1 MTRIT
6 KIELTGFKSFRKQ
19 TVIPFFE
26 GMTAIVGEN
35 GSGKS
40 NLFDAVNFVM
50 GRRSSQLRA
59 DRFEHLIFNGGDRYS
74 AADSAQV
81 LLYFDNSDGTFDAF
95 LENGQP
101 TPEVTIGRRIT
112 RKSSTYTFMG
122 KGCARSDLDRLLEAA
137 KIDPDGQQLI
147 AQGRLTEIIRR
158 TPKRRREILDEVS
171 GIAAYDDKRNKA
183 IAELKD
189 VKSKLNTHRVVLA
202 ERRRRLV
209 ALQTER
215 DAAIEYQRLN
225 EEQVQLQ
232 DSIVHKQREKILEKL
247 KQAQEERKGMDDRI
261 AELEQEVSRLDL
273 EVENKEW
280 ELEGMQ
286 EDLSGDQ
293 QISLVKEVER
303 IRSEILHKRG
313 EVSFK
318 RQQIKNLEEMIAEI
332 TRMKAQEANQ
342 PTGAGGRRAN
352 PAVQALLERK
362 RGGIYGTISALSEP
376 KSGFETAFETA
387 AGGNFNDL
395 VVDTRETAIES
406 INYLKEKRLGR
417 ARILPLRRLVTMR
430 KSLASAEALKLPG
443 VIDYVINLIEFD
455 DKYRRAFEYVLG
467 DTVVAENLESLKG
480 VDGVRAVTLDGDLQS
495 KGGALTGGWRPSA
508 DGSKSKGPA
517 KSKEAG
523 FDVRAV
529 TLDGDLQSK
538 GGALTGG
545 WRPSAG
551 GKSKGPAKSKESGF
565 DVTQRRQQISKL
577 HKEIE
582 QLEDEIAE
590 MSTKLETEEKQLSER
605 QESKVR
611 VKGEATTRSGELHAL
626 REKRRET
633 YQGLENLRRALT
645 RYERQEAEAQ
655 AELDIIKPGTKQDSS
670 ELIDAPLS
678 ELERRLKQNERRLRR
693 LEPINMRAIDEY
705 DAYEQEFNLFRER
718 VDALEREKADIERL
732 IGEIEERKR
741 QRFTE
746 TLVAVDVE
754 FRRIFEKLFEGGS
767 ASLELDVEGDISSGL
782 LIKANP
788 PEKEPHIID
797 SLSGGEQT
805 LVATAFIFAL
815 QEYQKAPFFILD
827 EVDAALDMMN
837 ATRLSRMLRDYAKR
851 IQVIVVSH
859 NEETVRHAERAYGVT
874 IKNGVS
880 EILALSLN

>member
-6 KIELTGFKSFRKQ
+6 RVELTGFKSFRKK

-50 GRRSSQLRA
+50 GRRSSELRA
-59 DRFEHLIFNGGDRYS
+59 DRFEHLIFNGGDRYA
-74 AADSAQV
+74 AADSAEVSLV
-81 LLYFDNSDGTFDAF
+81 LDNSDGTFNSF
-95 LENGQP
+95 LEGGE
-101 TPEVTIGRRIT
+101 TAAEVTIGRRIT
-112 RKSSTYTFMG
+112 PKSSTYMFMG
-122 KGCARSDLDRLLEAA
+122 KSCARSDLDKLLEAA
-137 KIDPDGQQLI
+137 RIDPDGQQLI
-147 AQGRLTEIIRR
+147 AQGRITEIVRR
-158 TPKRRREILDEVS
+158 TPKRRREIIDEVS
-171 GIAAYDDKRNKA
+171 GISSYDDRRNKA
-183 IAELKD
+183 ISELRD
-189 VKSKLNTHRVVLA
+189 VKSKLNTHRVILA
-202 ERRRRLV
+202 ERRRRLTS
-209 ALQTER
+209 LQTER
-215 DAAIEYQRLN
+215 DAAIEYQRLTD
-225 EEQVQLQ
+225 EQVQLQ
-232 DSIVHKQREKILEKL
+232 DSIVHKQREKLLQKL
-247 KQAQEERKGMDDRI
+247 NQAQEERKGMDERI
-261 AELEQEVSRLDL
+261 AELEKEVSRLDL
-273 EVENKEW
+273 EIENKEW

-286 EDLSGDQ
+286 DDLSGDQ

-313 EVSFK
+313 EVNYK
-318 RQQIKNLEEMIAEI
+318 RQQISNLDEMIAEI
-332 TRMKAQEANQ
+332 SRMKAREATQ
-342 PTGAGGRRAN
+342 TAAPGSRRVN

-362 RGGIYGTISALSEP
+362 RGGVYGTIGSLGTP

-387 AGGNFNDL
+387 TGGNFNDL

-406 INYLKEKRLGR
+406 INFLKEKRLGR

-430 KSLASAEALKLPG
+430 KSLASAEALKLAG
-443 VIDYVINLIEFD
+443 VIDYAINLIDFD

-467 DTVVAENLESLKG
+467 DTVVAENLEALKG

-495 KGGALTGGWRPSA
+495 KGGAMSGGWRA
-508 DGSKSKGPA
+508 
-517 KSKEAG
+517 
-523 FDVRAV
+523 
-529 TLDGDLQSK
+529 
-538 GGALTGG
+538 
-545 WRPSAG
+545 SAG
-551 GKSKGPAKSKESGF
+551 KKQKESSKQKDSGF

-577 HKEIE
+577 RKEID

-590 MSTKLETEEKQLSER
+590 LSTRLETEEKQLAEQ

-611 VKGEATTRSGELHAL
+611 AKGEAVTRSGQLHAL
-626 REKRRET
+626 REQRREA

-655 AELDIIKPGTKQDSS
+655 AELDTIKPETKRDES
-670 ELIDAPLS
+670 EFIDAPLS
-678 ELERRLKQNERRLRR
+678 ELQRRMRQNERTLRR

-705 DAYEQEFNLFRER
+705 DAYEAEFNLFRER
-718 VDALEREKADIERL
+718 VDALEREKADIEHL

-741 QRFTE
+741 QRFLE
-746 TLVAVDVE
+746 TLSAVNDE
-754 FRRIFEKLFEGGS
+754 FTRVFQKLFEGGS
-767 ASLELDVEGDISSGL
+767 ASLELEAEGDISSGL

-788 PEKEPHIID
+788 PDKEPHIID

-815 QEYQKAPFFILD
+815 QEYQKPPFFILD
-827 EVDAALDMMN
+827 EVDAALDLMN
-837 ATRLSRMLRDYAKR
+837 TTRLSKMLRDYSTR

-880 EILALSLN
+880 EILALDLT

>member
-6 KIELTGFKSFRKQ
+6 KIELTGFKSFRKK

-50 GRRSSQLRA
+50 GRRSSELRA
-59 DRFEHLIFNGGDRYS
+59 DRFEHLIFNGGDRYP
-74 AADSAQV
+74 AADSAEV
-81 LLYFDNSDGTFDAF
+81 LLYLDNSDGTFDSF

-101 TPEVTIGRRIT
+101 TPEITIGRRIT
-112 RKSSTYTFMG
+112 RKSSTYMFMG
-122 KGCARSDLDRLLEAA
+122 KGCARSDLDRLLESA

-147 AQGRLTEIIRR
+147 AQGRITEIIRR
-158 TPKRRREILDEVS
+158 TPKRRREIIDEVS

-183 IAELKD
+183 ISELKD
-189 VKSKLNTHRVVLA
+189 VKSKLNTHRVILA

-215 DAAIEYQRLN
+215 DAAVEYQRLN

-261 AELEQEVSRLDL
+261 AELETEVSQLDL
-273 EVENKEW
+273 EIENKEW
-280 ELEGMQ
+280 ELEGIQ
-286 EDLSGDQ
+286 ENLSGDQ

-303 IRSEILHKRG
+303 IRSEILHKRS
-313 EVSFK
+313 EVNFK

-332 TRMKAQEANQ
+332 TRMKAQEASQ
-342 PTGAGGRRAN
+342 SGTAGGRRTN

-362 RGGIYGTISALSEP
+362 RGGIYGTISSLCTA

-387 AGGNFNDL
+387 AGGNFSDL

-443 VIDYVINLIEFD
+443 VIDYAINLIEFD
-455 DKYRRAFEYVLG
+455 GKYRRAFEYVLG
-467 DTVVAENLESLKG
+467 DTVVAEKLEALQG
-480 VDGVRAVTLDGDLQS
+480 ADGVRAVTLDGDLQS

-508 DGSKSKGPA
+508 GSKSKQP
-517 KSKEAG
+517 SKPE
-523 FDVRAV
+523 D
-529 TLDGDLQSK
+529 
-538 GGALTGG
+538 
-545 WRPSAG
+545 
-551 GKSKGPAKSKESGF
+551 SGF
-565 DVTQRRQQISKL
+565 DATQRRQQISKL
-577 HKEIE
+577 RKDMD
-582 QLEDEIAE
+582 QLDDEIAE
-590 MSTKLETEEKQLSER
+590 LDTKLETEEKKLAER

-611 VKGEATTRSGELHAL
+611 GKGEAATRSGELHAL

-645 RYERQEAEAQ
+645 RYERQEVEAQ
-655 AELDIIKPGTKQDSS
+655 AELDTIKPGSKRDPS
-670 ELIDAPLS
+670 EFIDAPLS

-718 VDALEREKADIERL
+718 VDALFREKADIERL

-741 QRFTE
+741 RRFIE
-746 TLVAVDVE
+746 TLVAVDEE
-754 FRRIFEKLFEGGS
+754 FRRIFQKLFEGGS
-767 ASLELDVEGDISSGL
+767 ASLKLDVEGDISSGL
-782 LIKANP
+782 VIKANP

-815 QEYQKAPFFILD
+815 QEYQQAPFFILD
-827 EVDAALDMMN
+827 EVDAALDLMN
-837 ATRLSRMLRDYAKR
+837 ITRLSKMLCDYAKR

-880 EILALSLN
+880 EILALKLN

>member
-6 KIELTGFKSFRKQ
+6 KIELTGFKSFRKR

-50 GRRSSQLRA
+50 GRRSSDLRA

-74 AADSAQV
+74 AADSAEV
-81 LLYFDNSDGTFDAF
+81 LLYLDNTDGTFDAF

-101 TPEVTIGRRIT
+101 TPEITIGRRIT
-112 RKSSTYTFMG
+112 RKSSTYMFMG
-122 KGCARSDLDRLLEAA
+122 KGCARSDLDKLLESA
-137 KIDPDGQQLI
+137 KIDSNGQQLI
-147 AQGRLTEIIRR
+147 AQGRITEIVRR
-158 TPKRRREILDEVS
+158 TPKRRREIIDEIS

-183 IAELKD
+183 IGELKD
-189 VKSKLNTHRVVLA
+189 VKSKLNTHRVILA

-215 DAAIEYQRLN
+215 DAAIEHQRIT

-232 DSIVHKQREKILEKL
+232 DSIVHKQREKLQEKL
-247 KQAQEERKGMDDRI
+247 KHAQEERKGMDERI
-261 AELEQEVSRLDL
+261 AELDKEVSRLDL
-273 EVENKEW
+273 AIENKEW

-293 QISLVKEVER
+293 QISLIKEVER
-303 IRSEILHKRG
+303 IRSDILHKRG
-313 EVSFK
+313 EVNFK

-332 TRMKAQEANQ
+332 TRMKAQEISQSA
-342 PTGAGGRRAN
+342 TVGGRRAN
-352 PAVQALLERK
+352 PAVQALLERN
-362 RGGIYGTISALSEP
+362 RGGVYGTVASLSTP
-376 KSGFETAFETA
+376 KSGFEVAFETA

-430 KSLASAEALKLPG
+430 KSLASAEALKLSG
-443 VIDYVINLIEFD
+443 VIDYAINLIDFD

-467 DTVVAENLESLKG
+467 DTVVAENLEALKG
-480 VDGVRAVTLDGDLQS
+480 IDGVRAVTLDGDLQS
-495 KGGALTGGWRPSA
+495 KGGAMSGGWRASA
-508 DGSKSKGPA
+508 GDKSKDTA
-517 KSKEAG
+517 KPK
-523 FDVRAV
+523 D
-529 TLDGDLQSK
+529 
-538 GGALTGG
+538 
-545 WRPSAG
+545 
-551 GKSKGPAKSKESGF
+551 SGF

-577 HKEIE
+577 RKDID
-582 QLEDEIAE
+582 QLDDEISE
-590 MSTKLETEEKQLSER
+590 LSTRLETEEKQLSDK

-626 REKRRET
+626 RESRSET

-655 AELDIIKPGTKQDSS
+655 AELDIIKPESKRDPS
-670 ELIDAPLS
+670 EFIDAPLS
-678 ELERRLKQNERRLRR
+678 ELERRLKQNERSLRR

-705 DAYEQEFNLFRER
+705 DSYEQEFNLFRER
-718 VDALEREKADIERL
+718 VDALEREKVDIERL

-746 TLVAVDVE
+746 TLVAIDVE
-754 FRRIFEKLFEGGS
+754 FRRIFQKLFEGGS
-767 ASLELDVEGDISSGL
+767 ASLELDIAGDISSGL
-782 LIKANP
+782 LIRANP
-788 PEKEPHIID
+788 PDKEPHIID

-837 ATRLSRMLRDYAKR
+837 TTRLSRMLSDYAKR

-880 EILALSLN
+880 EILALNLT

>member
-6 KIELTGFKSFRKQ
+6 KVELTGFKSFRKQ
-19 TVIPFFE
+19 TVIPFFA
-26 GMTAIVGEN
+26 GMTAVVGEN

-40 NLFDAVNFVM
+40 NLFDAINFVM
-50 GRRSSQLRA
+50 GRRSSELRA
-59 DRFEHLIFNGGDRYS
+59 DRFEHLIFNGGDRYA
-74 AADSAQV
+74 AADSAEV
-81 LLYFDNSDGTFDAF
+81 LLYLDNSDGTFDSF
-95 LENGQP
+95 LEAGQ
-101 TPEVTIGRRIT
+101 TVPEVTIGRRIT

-137 KIDPDGQQLI
+137 RIDPDGQQLI
-147 AQGRLTEIIRR
+147 AQGRITEIVRR
-158 TPKRRREILDEVS
+158 TPKRRREIIDEVS

-183 IAELKD
+183 ISELKD
-189 VKSKLNTHRVVLA
+189 VKSKLNTHRVILA

-209 ALQTER
+209 ALQAER
-215 DAAIEYQRLN
+215 DAAIEYQRLS
-225 EEQVQLQ
+225 EEQIQLQ
-232 DSIVHKQREKILEKL
+232 DSIVYKQREKLLEKL
-247 KQAQEERKGMDDRI
+247 TQAKEERKGMDERI
-261 AELEQEVSRLDL
+261 AELAKEVTRLDL
-273 EVENKEW
+273 EIENKEW

-286 EDLSGDQ
+286 DDLSGDR

-313 EVSFK
+313 EVNFK

-332 TRMKAQEANQ
+332 ARMKAQEASQ
-342 PTGAGGRRAN
+342 STSTVGGRRVN

-362 RGGIYGTISALSEP
+362 RGGVYGTISSLSSA

-430 KSLASAEALKLPG
+430 KSLASAEALKLSG
-443 VIDYVINLIEFD
+443 VIDYAINLIDFD

-467 DTVVAENLESLKG
+467 DTVVAENLEALKG

-495 KGGALTGGWRPSA
+495 KGGAMSGGWRASA
-508 DGSKSKGPA
+508 GNKSKGAA
-517 KSKEAG
+517 KPK
-523 FDVRAV
+523 D
-529 TLDGDLQSK
+529 
-538 GGALTGG
+538 
-545 WRPSAG
+545 
-551 GKSKGPAKSKESGF
+551 SGF

-577 HKEIE
+577 RKEIDH
-582 QLEDEIAE
+582 LDDEIAE
-590 MSTKLETEEKQLSER
+590 LSTKLETEEKQLTDK

-611 VKGEATTRSGELHAL
+611 VKSEAATRSGELHAL
-626 REKRRET
+626 REQRREA

-655 AELDIIKPGTKQDSS
+655 AELDTIKPASKNDAS
-670 ELIDAPLS
+670 EFIDAPLS
-678 ELERRLKQNERRLRR
+678 ELERRLRQNDRRLRR

-732 IGEIEERKR
+732 IGEIEDRKR
-741 QRFTE
+741 RRFIE
-746 TLVAVDVE
+746 TLSAVNDE
-754 FRRIFEKLFEGGS
+754 FCRVFQKLFEGGN
-767 ASLELDVEGDISSGL
+767 ASLELEAEGDISSGL

-788 PEKEPHIID
+788 PDKEPHIID

-815 QEYQKAPFFILD
+815 QEYQKPPFFILD
-827 EVDAALDMMN
+827 EVDAALDLMN
-837 ATRLSRMLRDYAKR
+837 TTRLSKMLRDYANR

-880 EILALSLN
+880 EILALNLE

>member
-6 KIELTGFKSFRKQ
+6 KVELTGFKSFRKQ

-40 NLFDAVNFVM
+40 NLFDAVSFVM
-50 GRRSSQLRA
+50 GRRSSDLRA

-81 LLYFDNSDGTFDAF
+81 LLYLDNSEGLFDAF
-95 LENGQP
+95 IENGQP
-101 TPEVTIGRRIT
+101 TPEIAIGRRIT
-112 RKSSTYTFMG
+112 RKSSTYMFMG
-122 KGCARSDLDRLLEAA
+122 KACSRADLEKILIAAR
-137 KIDPDGQQLI
+137 IDPNGQQLI
-147 AQGRLTEIIRR
+147 AQGRITEIVRR
-158 TPKRRREILDEVS
+158 TPKRRREIIDEIS
-171 GIAAYDDKRNKA
+171 GIATYDDKRNKA
-183 IAELKD
+183 ILELKD
-189 VKSKLNTHRVVLA
+189 VKSKLNTHRVILA

-232 DSIVHKQREKILEKL
+232 DSIVHKQREKLQEKL
-247 KQAQEERKGMDDRI
+247 KHAQEERKGMDERI
-261 AELEQEVSRLDL
+261 AELDKEVSRLDL
-273 EVENKEW
+273 EIENKEW

-313 EVSFK
+313 EVNYK
-318 RQQIKNLEEMIAEI
+318 RQQIKNLDEMIAEI
-332 TRMKAQEANQ
+332 TRMKARETMQSS
-342 PTGAGGRRAN
+342 TAGGRRTN

-362 RGGIYGTISALSEP
+362 RGGVYGTISALGTP
-376 KSGFETAFETA
+376 KPGFETAFETA

-406 INYLKEKRLGR
+406 INFLKEKRLGR
-417 ARILPLRRLVTMR
+417 ARLLPLRRLVTMR
-430 KSLASAEALKLPG
+430 KSLASAEALKLHG
-443 VIDYVINLIEFD
+443 VIDYAINLIDFD

-467 DTVVAENLESLKG
+467 DAVVADNLESLKG

-508 DGSKSKGPA
+508 GSKSKEPA
-517 KSKEAG
+517 KNT
-523 FDVRAV
+523 D
-529 TLDGDLQSK
+529 
-538 GGALTGG
+538 
-545 WRPSAG
+545 
-551 GKSKGPAKSKESGF
+551 SGF

-577 HKEIE
+577 RKDID
-582 QLEDEIAE
+582 QLDDEISE
-590 MSTKLETEEKQLSER
+590 LSTRLETEEKQLSDK

-611 VKGEATTRSGELHAL
+611 VKGEATTRSGELHAI

-655 AELDIIKPGTKQDSS
+655 AELDTIKPESKREPS
-670 ELIDAPLS
+670 EFIDASLS

-705 DAYEQEFNLFRER
+705 DSYEQEFNLFRER
-718 VDALEREKADIERL
+718 VDALEREKVDIERL

-746 TLVAVDVE
+746 TLVAVDLE
-754 FRRIFEKLFEGGS
+754 FRRIFQKLFEGGN

-788 PEKEPHIID
+788 PDKEPHIID

-805 LVATAFIFAL
+805 LVATAFIFAI

-837 ATRLSRMLRDYAKR
+837 TTRLSRMLSDYAKR

-880 EILALSLN
+880 EILALNLN